1 MMEWIVENKQD
12 AVQAEKL
19 GADRLEL
26 IASYPV
32 GGVTPSIGLIRQ
44 VVDAVTIPVQVMVR
58 PDAYSFVYT
67 EDLKNVIL
75 NDIKLLKS
83 YGLNRIVLGANKVDR
98 TIDKDLVERAIEQNN
113 EINITFHRAFDEL
126 SDLQKGYKD
135 LIPYKEHVKRILTS
149 GGSAN
154 CTQGLPVLKKLV
166 QLQRE
171 TNGPVIMPGSGLN
184 AETIGDIHQEID
196 ADEYH
201 FGTGVRIGGS
211 MTAGFDPD
219 RIENIRDVLKSDGKH
234 KV

>member
-12 AVQAEKL
+12 AVSAEKL

-26 IASYPV
+26 ISSYPV
-32 GGVTPSIGLIRQ
+32 GGVTPSIALIRQ

-67 EDLKNVIL
+67 DDLKNVIL
-75 NDIKLLKS
+75 EDIKLLKS
-83 YGLNRIVLGANKVDR
+83 YGVNRIVLGAIKENK
-98 TIDKDLVERAIEQNN
+98 TIDRDLIERAIEQNN

-126 SDLQKGYKD
+126 SDLQKGYQD
-135 LIPYKEHVKRILTS
+135 LMPYKEHVKRILTS
-149 GGSAN
+149 GGAPN
-154 CTQGLPVLKKLV
+154 CSQGEPVLKKLV

-171 TNGPVIMPGSGLN
+171 ANGPVILPGSGLN
-184 AETIGDIHQEID
+184 AETIGKIHQEIH

-211 MTAGFDPD
+211 MTAGFDPE
-219 RIENIRDVLKSDGKH
+219 RIENIRQVLNSGRSI
-234 KV
+234 